1 MITIPSHIATGSAT
15 YSEAEAWTATL
26 NPQLDERG
34 QMIFHNDSIIE
45 ARVNDLSIA
54 TYEDTDEVN
63 NITSQLHMVA
73 LSGRFHLAVILKL
86 PSGDT
91 NIYIYPER

>member
-1 MITIPSHIATGSAT
+1 MIKIPSHIAAGTAT
-15 YSEAEAWTATL
+15 YSQAEAWTATI

-34 QMIFHNDSIIE
+34 QMIFHNDPVIE
-45 ARVNDLSIA
+45 ARINDLAIA

-63 NITSQLHMVA
+63 GITTQQHIVS

-86 PSGDT
+86 PNDDT
-91 NIYIYPER
+91 KIYIYPER